1 MAININ
7 ATLTTDEGFE
17 VTNPW
22 AYVDIYLIGDNWA
35 NVRYYKSKSDYQ
47 QGFQPLNINTLPSR
61 VSTDIDNSKFWGT
74 QLADDCGNCCNRTD
88 NRSRNLH
95 DRQNTFRRVMTK
107 YTDTTAKVLTAT
119 SAGGWIVSLSDYQPL
134 VSFIGGIIAII
145 SGLLAIRYYYIKT
158 KKLK

>member
-47 QGFQPLNINTLPSR
+47 QGFQPLNINSLPSR

-74 QLADDCGNCCNRTD
+74 QLADDCTN
-88 NRSRNLH
+88 SVIAVIE
-95 DRQNTFRRVMTK
+95 Q
-107 YTDTTAKVLTAT
+107 TTG
-119 SAGGWIVSLSDYQPL
+119 AGTCTIDKTPL
-134 VSFIGGIIAII
+134 NA
-145 SGLLAIRYYYIKT
+145 
-158 KKLK
+158 